1 MRALRLMVVA
11 FFATFLGATCEQP
24 PPHEVVVVCAG
35 GEEAGVPEPFDA
47 DTSSEALGLSTVC
60 ARACKNFAVLG
71 CPEAWKLPAGRTCVE
86 TCKAIAPISKFD
98 PLCVEKAKDVVA
110 VRKCPQISCKKD

>member
-1 MRALRLMVVA
+1 MKRLFSLAFAL
-11 FFATFLGATCEQP
+11 TFLGATCEQP

-47 DTSSEALGLSTVC
+47 DTSSEALSLSTAC
-60 ARACKNFAVLG
+60 ARACKNFQTLG

-98 PLCVEKAKDVVA
+98 PLCVEKAKSVA
-110 VRKCPQISCKKD
+110 DVRKCPEVRCKE